1 MRKIEKVCIWKILS
15 YILQDIHRTQLKALV
30 VLVYAFLKVQKPF
43 LSSIAR
49 ELPPSTS
56 FKHRLKRVYRF
67 MKESA
72 ISQDKVFNA
81 LAHWMRVSFSH
92 LKSWEVLIDWTNFK
106 DYRVLALSLVI
117 KGRSIPVYWTG
128 YHLSALPV
136 SQNLIE
142 EDAIRRFLSFF
153 SKENRKRIILI
164 GDRGFGRISLFKF
177 LKKEGIGWMI
187 RVKGDVMVKFK
198 GYRGTVRGI
207 GLKRGEIK
215 WYEGVLYHQ
224 SGRMKVNLWMGWKG
238 KEPWYLITNLKE
250 PDNAGTI
257 YARRMRIEESFR
269 DFKWNLEMKKVR
281 VEGLKRV
288 MRFFLLAVLVYYLC
302 VLEGLYGEQKEFW
315 RKVTVKKKG
324 KTELSI
330 FNLGLLLF
338 SDILFLRSFFQTLYK
353 KDTIIKSLWQ
363 YAL

>member
-1 MRKIEKVCIWKILS
+1 MKKIEKVCIWKTLS
-15 YILQDIHRTQLKALV
+15 YILQDIHRTQLKTLV

-67 MKESA
+67 AKESA

-81 LAHWMRVSFSH
+81 LAHWMRVNFSY

-106 DYRVLALSLVI
+106 DYKILALSLVI

-128 YHLSALPV
+128 YYLSTLLD

-142 EDAIRRFLSFF
+142 ENTIRGFLSSF
-153 SKENRKRIILI
+153 SKEERKRIFLI
-164 GDRGFGRISLFKF
+164 GDRGFGRVSLFRF
-177 LKKEGIGWMI
+177 LKREGVGWII
-187 RVKGDVMVKFK
+187 RVKGDVMVGFK
-198 GYRGTVRGI
+198 GYKGTVRRI
-207 GLKRGEIK
+207 GLKKNEVK
-215 WYEGVLYHQ
+215 WYENVLYHQ
-224 SGRMKVNLWMGWKG
+224 KERMKVNLWMGWKG
-238 KEPWYLITNLKE
+238 EEPWYLITNLKE
-250 PDNAGTI
+250 PDNVGAI

-269 DFKWNLEMKKVR
+269 DFKWNLEMKNIK
-281 VEGLKRV
+281 VEGLERV
-288 MRFFLLAVLVYYLC
+288 MRLFLLAVLVYYLC
-302 VLEGLYGEQKEFW
+302 VLEGLYGEQKGFW
-315 RKVTVKKKG
+315 SRVTVKKKG
-324 KTELSI
+324 KIELSI

-338 SDILFLRSFFQTLYK
+338 SDMLFLRSFFQTLYK
-353 KDTIIKSLWQ
+353 KDTIIKSLWR